1 MTRGQPQTALTP
13 EIARSDALPGTI
25 APLPKLIVQVGRSGW
40 RQAEGARVLAGL
52 ISGDGPLSVRIRPS
66 SLKPDC
72 DRRATSTGEKC
83 LVNVHAKSRL
93 TLEPL
98 RTLRSEDK
106 GQAGAC
112 PDRTRAIPCTVR
124 AVTGQFPGTVLRG
137 RRSVEHLAYALR
149 ACPRDAPASPSAAND
164 HHQQQLVNL
173 KLAPGFEPAT
183 NARDTLVMR
192 SSLGG
197 DEDQGAEMPGVV
209 RDRRRRAR
217 CVPDRPVNDGNL
229 RPLADSLTRRLTCEP
244 AG

>member
-1 MTRGQPQTALTP
+1 MNWPGPQQVNEDHRAINGPLAKVTRGQPQTALTP

-52 ISGDGPLSVRIRPS
+52 ISGDGPLSARIRPS

-72 DRRATSTGEKC
+72 DRRTTTYMGGKC

-93 TLEPL
+93 ILEPL
-98 RTLRSEDK
+98 CGHSGQKTK

-124 AVTGQFPGTVLRG
+124 AVTGQFPGTVVRG

-192 SSLGG
+192 SSAAPLPVLG
-197 DEDQGAEMPGVV
+197 PGGPAV
-209 RDRRRRAR
+209 R
-217 CVPDRPVNDGNL
+217 VGLPPDDLG
-229 RPLADSLTRRLTCEP
+229 
-244 AG
+244 